1 MYNYPTTELYR
12 FKRALLFLQNNES
25 LNDCENFTYLT
36 ANLLKYLAS
45 ILPFYP
51 LHILY
56 LVMSKISA
64 YYAVYKFLRVSQFSC
79 VQCSFSRILIKK
91 TLGKSKSNLR
101 AQRDFVFLFLSFFF
115 CFLLSWVESI
125 KARTPDGVAET
136 QFLQNFG
143 PFPRKTF
150 NRYFFK
156 SIELQ
161 GYTFRLELFQYD
173 L

>member
-1 MYNYPTTELYR
+1 
-12 FKRALLFLQNNES
+12 
-25 LNDCENFTYLT
+25 
-36 ANLLKYLAS
+36 
-45 ILPFYP
+45 
-51 LHILY
+51 
-56 LVMSKISA
+56 MSKISA
-64 YYAVYKFLRVSQFSC
+64 NYAIYKFFRVSQFSR
-79 VQCSFSRILIKK
+79 VRCSFSRILIKK
-91 TLGKSKSNLR
+91 ILGKVEKQFTGT
-101 AQRDFVFLFLSFFF
+101 ARDFVFLFLSFF
-115 CFLLSWVESI
+115 FLLSWVESI

>member
-1 MYNYPTTELYR
+1 MRELYI
-12 FKRALLFLQNNES
+12 
-25 LNDCENFTYLT
+25 LNCKLCAKIFGKFGRKVPYFFIR
-36 ANLLKYLAS
+36 S
-45 ILPFYP
+45 IFYICVCRRYQRTMPYRQVLPSF
-51 LHILY
+51 
-56 LVMSKISA
+56 
-64 YYAVYKFLRVSQFSC
+64 SQFSR
-79 VQCSFSRILIKK
+79 VRCSFSRILIKK

-115 CFLLSWVESI
+115 SLLSWVESI

-136 QFLQNFG
+136 QFLQNFS
-143 PFPRKTF
+143 PLRKTF